1 MHVAVILI
9 ERQRQRQ
16 FIDHSARRSLSV
28 GAPVMDERLSENA
41 SLPGVRVRIAWF
53 ERDRAL
59 EQPQRLFIVRP
70 EGTVMEQDWLSAPLP
85 RKTRFGSP
93 LVLSRVHWVEP
104 QLVAEITYLTWT
116 GDGLLRRTVYIGLRS
131 DSRATQVRR
140 EVSRKA

>member
-28 GAPVMDERLSENA
+28 GASVMDERLSENA
-41 SLPGVRVRIAWF
+41 SLPRVRVRIAWF

-70 EGTVMEQDWLSAPLP
+70 EGTVMEQ
-85 RKTRFGSP
+85 
-93 LVLSRVHWVEP
+93 LSRERAFISREVFRRLASHAV
-104 QLVAEITYLTWT
+104 
-116 GDGLLRRTVYIGLRS
+116 LRR
-131 DSRATQVRR
+131 SRDTARQD
-140 EVSRKA
+140 

>member
-16 FIDHSARRSLSV
+16 FIDHSARRSFGV

-70 EGTVMEQDWLSAPLP
+70 GE
-85 RKTRFGSP
+85 R
-93 LVLSRVHWVEP
+93 
-104 QLVAEITYLTWT
+104 
-116 GDGLLRRTVYIGLRS
+116 
-131 DSRATQVRR
+131 
-140 EVSRKA
+140 